1 MYHKKSIQQNSEK
14 VSNFDDCEKS
24 VRGCVIMIQSVVNN
38 AIKQD
43 DRFIS
48 FERNILF
55 QDCNDSYGKYSCIS
69 LLFKHNKF
77 YLGYAKSVRGGV
89 IMIQSVVNNV
99 IKQDDRFRSFES
111 DILFQDCNNS
121 YSKCASLNSRAS

>member
-1 MYHKKSIQQNSEK
+1 MANSEGYTTKKSTQQNSEK

-24 VRGCVIMIQSVVNN
+24 VRGGVIMIQSVVNN

-55 QDCNDSYGKYSCIS
+55 QDCNNSRGKYYCIS
-69 LLFKHNKF
+69 LLFK
-77 YLGYAKSVRGGV
+77 
-89 IMIQSVVNNV
+89 
-99 IKQDDRFRSFES
+99 
-111 DILFQDCNNS
+111 
-121 YSKCASLNSRAS
+121 